1 MPEAPTRILL
11 VRHGATTSTAD
22 DRFAGSSDVEL
33 SSDGIEQV
41 TKLSQRLASAR
52 IDAAYSS
59 HMRRAIDTAA
69 IIARPHGIEP
79 LALPE
84 LREIDHGHW
93 EGVQHKEVEEKFAA
107 EYAAWSADPLNTVIP
122 GGESGR
128 DVLQRAAAAMERIV
142 REHAG
147 KSVLVVSH
155 KATNRLLLAHWLGFD
170 PSRYR
175 DRLAQD
181 LACLN
186 IILFRGQGAGG
197 AGPQVQLMND
207 TSHYAQIK

>member
-1 MPEAPTRILL
+1 MASSDGATRILL

-33 SSDGIEQV
+33 SADGIAMV
-41 TKLSQRLASAR
+41 TKLSQRLAGVR

-59 HMRRAIDTAA
+59 HMRRAIDSAA
-69 IIARPHGIEP
+69 IVAKPHGITP
-79 LALPE
+79 VARPD

-93 EGVQHKEVEEKFAA
+93 EGVPHKEVEEKFAA
-107 EYAAWSADPLNTVIP
+107 EYAAWSADPLNTTIP

-128 DVLQRAAAAMERIV
+128 DVLNRARAAMEQIV
-142 REHAG
+142 RQHAG
-147 KSVLVVSH
+147 RTVLIVSH
-155 KATNRLLLAHWLGFD
+155 KATNRLLLADFLGFD
-170 PSRYR
+170 PRRYR

-186 IILFRGQGAGG
+186 TILFRGAAGA
-197 AGPQVQLMND
+197 QVQLMND
-207 TSHYAQIK
+207 TSHYAAIK